1 MDDSKG
7 LSYFLLGLGIGTAV
21 GILFA
26 PHAGEKTRTIIR
38 DKAIEGGDY
47 LKQRGQDIK
56 ESAEEAV
63 ERSKTAIQKQK
74 ENLAAAIDAGKQ
86 AYREAVVSPNDTR
99 SSEV

>member
-38 DKAIEGGDY
+38 DKAMEGGDY
-47 LKQRGQDIK
+47 LKQRTQDLQD
-56 ESAEEAV
+56 AAGDAV
-63 ERSKTAIQKQK
+63 ERSKTAVQRQK
-74 ENLAAAIDAGKQ
+74 ENLAAALDAGKQ
-86 AYREAVVSPNDTR
+86 AYREAVVNPADAR
-99 SSEV
+99 PSEV